1 MDRTASTTIVIS
13 IIVLALIGMV
23 LGWRARKTRQSHLP
37 RLAAVPDSAGEPLH
51 QATLFYVATTIAD
64 DPLNRVAVSGLGF
77 RARASV
83 TVTPQGVVLDL
94 AGQDAGFIPTADIIR
109 VARATWTIDR
119 VVERDGLI
127 ALTWTLGDTA
137 VDSYLRVVEPE
148 SPAALI
154 AAIESILED
163 STSNERQS
171 ESETE

>member
-13 IIVLALIGMV
+13 IIVLALVGMI

-37 RLAAVPDSAGEPLH
+37 RLAAVPVTIGEPLFT
-51 QATLFYVATTIAD
+51 ATLFYVATTIAD

-77 RARASV
+77 RARAVV
-83 TVTPQGVVLDL
+83 TVWPQGIELDL
-94 AGQDAGFIPTADIIR
+94 VGQDAGFIPAADIIR

-119 VVERDGLI
+119 VVERDGLV

-148 SPAALI
+148 SPVALI
-154 AAIESILED
+154 AAIESILD
-163 STSNERQS
+163 GSTNSELQS

>member
-13 IIVLALIGMV
+13 IIVLSLLGMV
-23 LGWRARKTRQSHLP
+23 LGWRARKKRQSHLP
-37 RLAAVPDSAGEPLH
+37 RLAAVPETLGAPLH
-51 QATLFYVATTIAD
+51 SARLFYVATTIAD

-77 RARASV
+77 RARADVSV
-83 TVTPQGVVLDL
+83 SSLGIVLDL
-94 AGQDAGFIPTADIIR
+94 AGQDAGFIPAADLIR

-148 SPAALI
+148 SPVALI
-154 AAIESILED
+154 AAIESILDD
-163 STSNERQS
+163 STHSELQS